1 MVGCPG
7 RQAISYIQ
15 SGYSPAP
22 FCLDLHCKQSP
33 PQAGQLLATWW
44 QQAQEPWSSQLFQVY
59 SLPDLSFYQP
69 KHPLGNEDGV
79 KTSMLKKKRKVEG
92 EPTEGMSWGSRVFRP
107 QTLAFHCLLTL
118 NICPTF
124 KKINVA
130 FDDSQCYLRIKI
142 ALLQCSTLKSSAFA
156 KLQTDATQV
165 PANDLPSPIS
175 KGRFQNMWKSLGHV
189 LFLQWIGARSVSRSR
204 WVLLCL

>member
-1 MVGCPG
+1 MRKWG
-7 RQAISYIQ
+7 IQ
-15 SGYSPAP
+15 
-22 FCLDLHCKQSP
+22 
-33 PQAGQLLATWW
+33 
-44 QQAQEPWSSQLFQVY
+44 
-59 SLPDLSFYQP
+59 
-69 KHPLGNEDGV
+69 
-79 KTSMLKKKRKVEG
+79 TSDVA
-92 EPTEGMSWGSRVFRP
+92 
-107 QTLAFHCLLTL
+107 LAFLCLLTL

-124 KKINVA
+124 EKINVA

-189 LFLQWIGARSVSRSR
+189 LFLQ
-204 WVLLCL
+204 

>member
-1 MVGCPG
+1 MVEM
-7 RQAISYIQ
+7 
-15 SGYSPAP
+15 SPRA
-22 FCLDLHCKQSP
+22 
-33 PQAGQLLATWW
+33 
-44 QQAQEPWSSQLFQVY
+44 WSSQLFQIY
-59 SLPDLSFYQP
+59 SLTDLSFYQQNI
-69 KHPLGNEDGV
+69 LLAMGI
-79 KTSMLKKKRKVEG
+79 KRKLKWKE
-92 EPTEGMSWGSRVFRP
+92 MQRVHKRQGIWKENI
-107 QTLAFHCLLTL
+107 QTSALALTFYCLLTL

-124 KKINVA
+124 EKINVA

-165 PANDLPSPIS
+165 PANNLPRPIS

>member
-1 MVGCPG
+1 MVVT
-7 RQAISYIQ
+7 
-15 SGYSPAP
+15 SPR
-22 FCLDLHCKQSP
+22 S
-33 PQAGQLLATWW
+33 
-44 QQAQEPWSSQLFQVY
+44 WSSQLFQIY
-59 SLPDLSFYQP
+59 SLPDLSFYQQNILLAMGI
-69 KHPLGNEDGV
+69 KLKLKRREMQGRVLKLKRREMQGRVRERHGV
-79 KTSMLKKKRKVEG
+79 WKENSQTSV
-92 EPTEGMSWGSRVFRP
+92 
-107 QTLAFHCLLTL
+107 LALTFYCLLTL

-124 KKINVA
+124 EKINVA

-165 PANDLPSPIS
+165 PANNLPRPIS

>member
-1 MVGCPG
+1 MVVMSP
-7 RQAISYIQ
+7 RALEFTVIS
-15 SGYSPAP
+15 
-22 FCLDLHCKQSP
+22 DLLSS
-33 PQAGQLLATWW
+33 
-44 QQAQEPWSSQLFQVY
+44 WSFI
-59 SLPDLSFYQP
+59 LSA
-69 KHPLGNEDGV
+69 
-79 KTSMLKKKRKVEG
+79 KTSSWQRGMKLKLKFGKEEESQGRAHSRHGIGKKG
-92 EPTEGMSWGSRVFRP
+92 I
-107 QTLAFHCLLTL
+107 QTSDVALAFHCLLTL

-124 KKINVA
+124 EKINVA

-189 LFLQWIGARSVSRSR
+189 LFLQ
-204 WVLLCL
+204 

>member
-1 MVGCPG
+1 MVVM
-7 RQAISYIQ
+7 
-15 SGYSPAP
+15 SPRA
-22 FCLDLHCKQSP
+22 
-33 PQAGQLLATWW
+33 
-44 QQAQEPWSSQLFQVY
+44 WSSQLFQIY
-59 SLPDLSFYQP
+59 SLPDLSFYQQNILLAMGI
-69 KHPLGNEDGV
+69 KLKLKWKERQGRVHKRHVVWKENIQ
-79 KTSMLKKKRKVEG
+79 TSA
-92 EPTEGMSWGSRVFRP
+92 
-107 QTLAFHCLLTL
+107 LALTFYCLLTL

-124 KKINVA
+124 EKINVA
-130 FDDSQCYLRIKI
+130 FDDNQCYLRIKI

-165 PANDLPSPIS
+165 PANNLPRPIS

>member
-1 MVGCPG
+1 MISI
-7 RQAISYIQ
+7 AIQ
-15 SGYSPAP
+15 G
-22 FCLDLHCKQSP
+22 
-33 PQAGQLLATWW
+33 
-44 QQAQEPWSSQLFQVY
+44 SQLFQMY
-59 SLPDLSFYQP
+59 SLPDLSFFINKMYSWVVNFKKTEREETQGVDGKSQKGLWKENIQP
-69 KHPLGNEDGV
+69 
-79 KTSMLKKKRKVEG
+79 TA
-92 EPTEGMSWGSRVFRP
+92 T
-107 QTLAFHCLLTL
+107 TLTFHCLLTL

-124 KKINVA
+124 EKINVA

-165 PANDLPSPIS
+165 PANNLPRPIS